1 VSPSAGVQA
10 SAHPRLVQL
19 PAGVERIAL
28 GLSACCVGAAAL
40 GGASGVDVS
49 HPGTPGCVFRAVTGL
64 PCPFCGLTHS
74 MMAWG
79 QGDLGAVVA
88 QNPLGL
94 LLLPLAVVLLVV
106 GVRAMLRRR
115 RFAWPVPALWAGL
128 ALLVVSWAV
137 QIVRYST

>member
-1 VSPSAGVQA
+1 MAEAPVPAPPA
-10 SAHPRLVQL
+10 RL
-19 PAGVERIAL
+19 PAGVDRIAL

-40 GGASGVDVS
+40 GGATGADVS
-49 HPGTPGCVFRAVTGL
+49 HPGAPGCLFRAVTGL

-79 QGDLGAVVA
+79 RGDLGAVIA
-88 QNPLGL
+88 QNPLGVL
-94 LLLPLAVVLLVV
+94 VLPVAVVLLVA

-115 RFAWPVPALWAGL
+115 RLSWPVPVLGAGL
-128 ALLVVSWAV
+128 TLLLASWVV